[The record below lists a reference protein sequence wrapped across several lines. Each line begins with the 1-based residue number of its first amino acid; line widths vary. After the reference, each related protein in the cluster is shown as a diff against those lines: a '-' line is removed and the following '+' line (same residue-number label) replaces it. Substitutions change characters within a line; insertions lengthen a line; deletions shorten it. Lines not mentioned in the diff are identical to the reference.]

1 MATNSMSSSLYQA
14 PQGMEVLADEPVMEI
29 EIENPEGLKIGI
41 DGVEID
47 LMPEK
52 EEGEFDANLA
62 EEIDERTLATLAAD
76 LIGDYDSDINARKD
90 WLSTYVKGL
99 KLLGLEDR
107 KSTRLNSSH
116 T

>member
-1 MATNSMSSSLYQA
+1 MATNSMTPSLYQA
-14 PQGMEVLADEPVMEI
+14 PTGLDAIEMEPAVEI

-62 EEIDERTLATLAAD
+62 EEIGM
-76 LIGDYDSDINARKD
+76 IS
-90 WLSTYVKGL
+90 
-99 KLLGLEDR
+99 
-107 KSTRLNSSH
+107 
-116 T
+116 